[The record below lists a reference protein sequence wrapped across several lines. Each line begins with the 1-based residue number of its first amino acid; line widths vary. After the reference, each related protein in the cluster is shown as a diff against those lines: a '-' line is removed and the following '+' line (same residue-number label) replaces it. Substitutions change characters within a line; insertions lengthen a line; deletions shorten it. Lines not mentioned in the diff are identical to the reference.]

1 MISSSTTTAN
11 SSETSGHAST
21 AQAQGKSHR
30 CAGDRSTQTNWRRA
44 TESRQSKA
52 DNADDGDL
60 FQTLINT
67 PLNLTALDPG
77 YLNNF
82 QTDNFSADTADV
94 TDLDRGG
101 FTFTQAPLNKL
112 LGSGDTLLTNLLD
125 EVADSTQDGDFKCS
139 LFLPH
144 LGEVAV
150 SGSQTANKWRLQFE
164 FVNPKSFEYCRK
176 EQPRMKKALAGA
188 LGKTIELE
196 LRLRRW
202 GTPK

>member
-11 SSETSGHAST
+11 SSGTPGHAST

-30 CAGDRSTQTNWRRA
+30 YAGDRSSQTNWRRT
-44 TESRQSKA
+44 TELRQSKA

-60 FQTLINT
+60 FLTLINT
-67 PLNLTALDPG
+67 PLNLTAMDTG

-82 QTDNFSADTADV
+82 QTDNFYADTADV
-94 TDLDRGG
+94 SDLDRCG
-101 FTFTQAPLNKL
+101 FRFTQEPLNKL

-125 EVADSTQDGDFKCS
+125 EVADSAQDGDFKCS

-150 SGSQTANKWRLQFE
+150 SGSQTVNKWRLQFE
-164 FVNPKSFEYCRK
+164 FVNPRSFEYCRK
-176 EQPRMKKALAGA
+176 EQSHMKNALAGA

-202 GTPK
+202 GTLK